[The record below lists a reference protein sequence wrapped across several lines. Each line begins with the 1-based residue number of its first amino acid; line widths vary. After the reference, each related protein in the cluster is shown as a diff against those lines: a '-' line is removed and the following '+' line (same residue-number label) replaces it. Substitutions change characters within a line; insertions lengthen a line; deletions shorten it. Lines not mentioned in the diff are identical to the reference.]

1 MALEEG
7 KVKIEKFEGRDFSF
21 WKMQIED
28 YLYQKKLY
36 QPLSGV
42 KPDDMKQEEWN
53 LLDRKALGMI
63 RLTLTKNVTFNI
75 VNEKTTA
82 GLMKALPDMYEKPL
96 ATNKV
101 YLMRRL
107 FNLKMGEVSS
117 STRENTL
124 KLSDIRDL
132 ILSED
137 VCKRDSRESS
147 SHVSN
152 SALNTEGKGRT
163 IQKGQNGRGRSKSR
177 EKGQRKFQSDIT
189 CWNYDKKCH
198 FSNQCNTPKKNK

>member
-7 KVKIEKFEGRDFSF
+7 KVKIEKFDGRDFRF

-36 QPLSGV
+36 QPLSRV

-53 LLDRKALGMI
+53 LLDRQTLGVI
-63 RLTLTKNVTFNI
+63 ILTLAKNIAFNI
-75 VNEKTTA
+75 VNKKKTTI
-82 GLMKALPDMYEKPL
+82 GLMKAQSDMYEKPS

-101 YLMRRL
+101 YLMRQL
-107 FNLKMGEVSS
+107 FDLKMGEGISVTDHIKEFNTILAQLESMQIKFEDEVKALILLSSLPDSWAAIVTVVSS

-132 ILSED
+132 ILSE
-137 VCKRDSRESS
+137 
-147 SHVSN
+147 
-152 SALNTEGKGRT
+152 
-163 IQKGQNGRGRSKSR
+163 
-177 EKGQRKFQSDIT
+177 
-189 CWNYDKKCH
+189 
-198 FSNQCNTPKKNK
+198 

>member
-1 MALEEG
+1 MVLEEG
-7 KVKIEKFEGRDFSF
+7 KVKIEKFNGRDFSF

-42 KPDDMKQEEWN
+42 KPEDMKQEEWN
-53 LLDRKALGMI
+53 LLDRQALGVI
-63 RLTLTKNVTFNI
+63 RLTLAKNVAFNI

-82 GLMKALPDMYEKPL
+82 GLMKALSDMYEKPS

-137 VCKRDSRESS
+137 VRKRDSGESS

-152 SALNTEGKGRT
+152 SALNTEGRGRT
-163 IQKGQNGRGRSKSR
+163 
-177 EKGQRKFQSDIT
+177 T
-189 CWNYDKKCH
+189 
-198 FSNQCNTPKKNK
+198 